1 MMETPPFRL
10 APPSF
15 KPLPSHF
22 GKEPPVSPSSTR
34 TAASHCPMKT
44 ICSVCDT
51 CWPFAQHENCEKNV
65 LNLVRSLRLQSETP
79 GLHVHLARFAAS
91 CVPLVPSQKLTRLAF
106 VVDGKKD
113 VLVSANSFIHVH
125 VSSVLPGFQFC
136 NRSKRFLWW
145 SHDDGL
151 MYTLLWCTRCQ
162 SRGVHSIV
170 GIDMTASTAK
180 RISLVD
186 TSLLLCP
193 AVAAPCTNPF
203 DEVRPS
209 TPRRDND
216 CIRALR
222 SPLHPLHYSF
232 MRPASAVTPV
242 LHKGLSPTHVK
253 QLRVDPPSTP
263 LRLYEYS

>member
-1 MMETPPFRL
+1 M
-10 APPSF
+10 
-15 KPLPSHF
+15 
-22 GKEPPVSPSSTR
+22 SPSSTR
-34 TAASHCPMKT
+34 MAASHCPMKT

-51 CWPFAQHENCEKNV
+51 CWPFSQHENCEKNV

-79 GLHVHLARFAAS
+79 GLHAPLARFATS
-91 CVPLVPSQKLTRLAF
+91 CVPLVPTQKLTRLAF

-113 VLVSANSFIHVH
+113 VLVSATSLSHVH

-136 NRSKRFLWW
+136 SRSNRFIWW
-145 SHDDGL
+145 SPDDGL

-170 GIDMTASTAK
+170 GIDVTASTIK
-180 RISLVD
+180 RMSLVD

-193 AVAAPCTNPF
+193 AVAASCTKPF
-203 DEVRPS
+203 DEVHQAHS

-216 CIRALR
+216 CIRALQ

-232 MRPASAVTPV
+232 MRPASTVTQTV
-242 LHKGLSPTHVK
+242 SHKGLSPTNDK
-253 QLRVDPPSTP
+253 QHLRVNPPSTP
-263 LRLYEYS
+263 LRLYDYS